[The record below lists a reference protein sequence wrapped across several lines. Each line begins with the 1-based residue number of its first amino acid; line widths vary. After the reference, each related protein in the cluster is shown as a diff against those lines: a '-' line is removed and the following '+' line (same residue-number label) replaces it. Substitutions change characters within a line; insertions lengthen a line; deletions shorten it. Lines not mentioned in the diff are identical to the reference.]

1 MSTILLR
8 GCSPTPLA
16 GYLKALGILR
26 LVSEQLDPQAQGSWC
41 DDGFVLHTDRSK
53 QELENFLLHDY
64 RPTPVLAPWNGGSG
78 FYPGDNKDGFD
89 PIRQTDAPRFQGIR
103 HTIEQIRH
111 HLGQLGLSSKPDN
124 TSKEGLLQRLRN
136 ELDEKALAWID
147 AALMLTTE
155 GPKYPPLLGTGG
167 NDGRLDFTNN
177 FLKQLVNLFDPET
190 GSPTVLATGTL
201 PGALYAAPVLLP
213 GKGVIGQFAPGNA
226 GGPNSTTAYEGGAK
240 VNGWDFVLML
250 EGALLFAASVTRR
263 QESNQQGQ
271 LSYPFTVRLSGSGSG
286 NTSIS
291 DEANARAE
299 IWLPIWNQPAGLSEL
314 KAILSEGR
322 ATLGKK
328 TCRNGLDFARAVA
341 QLGVDRGISA
351 FQRYAFF
358 KRFGDNH
365 LATSLSK
372 FQVRHT
378 PKADLINDLESR
390 QWLSRLRQLTREKE
404 ATASL
409 RSAAQR
415 LENALFDLTRQPTTA
430 VIQNSLAQLGGLA
443 LWQAHHHKGL
453 EAIPFLPQLSGQWL
467 AAADDHSDTY
477 RLAAA
482 LAGLGAG
489 TVLPMRA
496 HIYPLDR
503 SERKS
508 GFKLAANGESSVC
521 TWSQGGLAAQL
532 KTLLQRRL
540 LEGSQREDAPAFSGA
555 TPADLAAIHALL
567 FNPALDTT
575 IAELLPALVLL
586 KQPFALPERRL
597 AAPPLPLAYRLLKPL
612 FCDPDQL
619 RNANVL
625 GADQQLRL
633 PPEIPRLLAANR
645 IDSALTLAMRRLR
658 IAGLDTPVQL
668 PDTVGI
674 DGQRLLCALLV
685 PISTRAL
692 RQLAQSTFKAPDHQ
706 LETA

>member
-1 MSTILLR
+1 MSAILLQGCSTI
-8 GCSPTPLA
+8 PLA
-16 GYLKALGILR
+16 SYLKALGILR
-26 LVSEQLDPQAQGSWC
+26 LVSEQLDPQVQGSWC
-41 DDGFVLHTDRSK
+41 DNGFILHTDRSK
-53 QELENFLLHDY
+53 QELEAFLLYDY

-89 PIRQTDAPRFQGIR
+89 PLRQTNAPRFQGIR

-124 TSKEGLLQRLRN
+124 TSKEGLLRRLRN
-136 ELDEKALAWID
+136 ELDEAALAWID
-147 AALMLTTE
+147 AALMLTAE

-177 FLKQLVNLFDPET
+177 FLKQLVNLFDPGT
-190 GSPTVLATGTL
+190 GAPTALATRTL

-213 GKGVIGQFAPGNA
+213 GKGVIGQFAPGSA
-226 GGPNSTTAYEGGAK
+226 GGPNSSTAYEGDAQ

-250 EGALLFAASVTRR
+250 EGALLFAASATRR
-263 QESNQQGQ
+263 LESSQPGQ

-314 KAILSEGR
+314 SAILSEGR
-322 ATLGKK
+322 ATLGQK
-328 TCRNGLDFARAVA
+328 TCRDGLDFARAVA

-351 FQRYAFF
+351 FQRYAFVMRSG
-358 KRFGDNH
+358 KAY
-365 LATSLSK
+365 LATPLSK

-378 PKADLINDLESR
+378 PRADLINDLESH
-390 QWLSRLRQLTREKE
+390 QWLSRLRRLAREKE

-409 RSAAQR
+409 RSAAQQ

-430 VIQNSLAQLGGLA
+430 VIQNSLAQLGGLT

-453 EAIPFLPQLSGQWL
+453 EIIPFLPHLSGQWL
-467 AAADDHSDTY
+467 TAADDHSDAY

-482 LAGLGAG
+482 LASLGAG
-489 TVLPMRA
+489 SALPMRA

-521 TWSQGGLAAQL
+521 TWSQGGIAGQL

-540 LEGSQREDAPAFSGA
+540 LESSKRDEAPAFSGS

-575 IAELLPALVLL
+575 IAELLPPLVLL
-586 KQPFALPERRL
+586 KQPYALPERRL

-612 FCDPDQL
+612 FCDTAQL

-625 GADQQLRL
+625 GADQQLHL

-645 IDSALTLAMRRLR
+645 IDSALSLAMRRLR
-658 IAGLDTPVQL
+658 IEGLDTPRLL
-668 PDTVGI
+668 PDTKGM
-674 DGQRLLCALLV
+674 DGQRLLSALLV

-692 RQLAQSTFKAPDHQ
+692 QQLAKNTFKTPDQ
-706 LETA
+706 QPETA